1 MTQTIGVIGTG
12 SIGSTLARLAAACGL
27 DVVVSNSRGPDTLAE
42 LVAQLGDH
50 ARAATPEEAARAGD
64 IVVVA
69 TPFKAYDTLPVD
81 ALRGKIV
88 IDTMNYYPS
97 RDGHMPMLDA
107 AQLTS
112 SELVQQHLKGAK
124 LVKALHNQDA
134 PHLFINA
141 RPHDK
146 TQRTTLPLAGD
157 DAFAKEAVMKFM
169 DTIGYNAIDTGSLSD
184 SWRSEPGTPIH
195 VWPYAPNVPD
205 GLLGEEAESW
215 YMKTPGTPVST
226 TQAKDLVAKAI
237 RTFPVGGF
245 PEDLPPVLTAFSAK
259 LGKFNSKEARCL

>member
-1 MTQTIGVIGTG
+1 MTQTIGCIGTG
-12 SIGSTLARLAAACGL
+12 SIGSALAHLAVACGL
-27 DVVVSNSRGPDTLAE
+27 DVVVSNSRGPNTLAE

-50 ARAATPEEAARAGD
+50 AHAATPEEAARAGD

-97 RDGHMPMLDA
+97 RDGHLPMLDA

-157 DAFAKEAVMKFM
+157 DAFAKEVVMKFL
-169 DTIGYNAIDTGSLSD
+169 DIIGYNAIDIGSLSD
-184 SWRSEPGTPIH
+184 GWRTEPGTPIH

-205 GLLGEEAESW
+205 RFVGEEAQSW

-226 TQAKDLVAKAI
+226 AQARNLVAKAV

-245 PEDLPPVLTAFSAK
+245 PEKLPPVLAAISAQ
-259 LGKFNSKEARCL
+259 LGKFNACEAHP